1 MTYNTLM
8 DFKELEQSILF
19 EDDALVVLNKPAGW
33 VVNRADSYTDLTIQD
48 WMEKKYSVLSFQFSE
63 KDKEEGLYG
72 SQKNIFLERGGVA
85 HRLDKDTSGLL
96 ILAKT
101 PTVLIEMMRQFRER
115 EVSKTYVALV
125 HGKLAPDTG
134 IIRLPMSRSDHDYTK
149 FTVDADGRLS
159 ETHYQVLQH
168 FPGLPKGMSE
178 KKGKS
183 YQGFTYLQLMPK
195 TGRTHQIRVHM
206 AALKHPIVGDAT
218 YAGRK
223 RIVLDKEWCP
233 RQFLHAKTLEFVH
246 PITKVMMQLEAP
258 LAPDLQATLTFLM
271 ES

>member
-1 MTYNTLM
+1 M
-8 DFKELEQSILF
+8 DFKELDSSILF
-19 EDDALVVLNKPAGW
+19 EDDSLVVLNKPAGW

-48 WMEKKYSVLSFQFSE
+48 WMEERYSLLNFQFSDE
-63 KDKEEGLYG
+63 DQIPGEYG
-72 SQKNIFLERGGVA
+72 SRKEIFLERGGVA

-101 PTVLIEMMRQFRER
+101 PGVLIEMMRLFRER
-115 EVSKTYVALV
+115 HVAKTYEALV
-125 HGKLAPDTG
+125 HGKLQPNEG

-149 FTVDADGRLS
+149 FAVNPDGRLS
-159 ETHYQVLQH
+159 ETHYSVIEH
-168 FPGLPKGMSE
+168 FPGLPKGISE

-183 YQGFTYLQLMPK
+183 YQGFTLLTLMPK

-233 RQFLHAKTLEFVH
+233 RQFLHAKTLEFIH
-246 PITKVMMQLEAP
+246 PVTKEPMHFEAP
-258 LAPDLQATLTFLM
+258 LPEDLKKTLKYLIQDK
-271 ES
+271 E

>member
-1 MTYNTLM
+1 M

-33 VVNRADSYTDLTIQD
+33 VVNRAASYADLTIQD
-48 WMEKKYSVLSFQFSE
+48 WMEERYQISEISVQRSAECRELDAE
-63 KDKEEGLYG
+63 DYPYGTPEE
-72 SQKNIFLERGGVA
+72 IFLERGGVA

-96 ILAKT
+96 VLTKT
-101 PTVLIEMMRQFRER
+101 PAVLAEMMRQFRER
-115 EVSKTYVALV
+115 EISKTYEALV
-125 HGKLAPDTG
+125 HGKLSPDAG

-159 ETHYQVLQH
+159 ETHYSVLQH
-168 FPGLPKGMSE
+168 FPGLPRGISE

-183 YQGFTYLQLMPK
+183 YQGFTYLTLMPK

-223 RIVLDKEWCP
+223 RIVLDTEWCP

-246 PITKVMMQLEAP
+246 PVTKAKMQLMAP
-258 LAPDLQATLTFLM
+258 LADDLQTALAYL
-271 ES
+271 

>member
-1 MTYNTLM
+1 
-8 DFKELEQSILF
+8 LEAVTSS
-19 EDDALVVLNKPAGW
+19 KTTAGW

-72 SQKNIFLERGGVA
+72 SRKNIFLERGGVA

-159 ETHYQVLQH
+159 ETHYQVIQH

-206 AALKHPIVGDAT
+206 AALKHPIVGDTT

-246 PITKVMMQLEAP
+246 PVTKVMMQLEAP
-258 LAPDLQATLTFLM
+258 LAPDLQTTLTFLHD
-271 ES
+271 